1 MRSCSPSQATSTTS
15 SVLRPTKHSRRGLGA
30 AVSNTDETLEDA
42 YRTGARRV
50 LDDCDRDYWQLVG
63 SSAHAV

>member
-1 MRSCSPSQATSTTS
+1 VLAVASDEHNRLSPQADKALQTRPGAVVS
-15 SVLRPTKHSRRGLGA
+15 S
-30 AVSNTDETLEDA
+30 TDETLEDA

-50 LDDCDRDYWQLVG
+50 LDDCDRDYWQLAG